1 MLASRP
7 YHNDP
12 LVNHDLPK
20 MLSDMGHS
28 VLPPDAVP
36 GIADVDLSASRI
48 DIVNNFHQRMLAS
61 AVIAADSSALEYVQL
76 VSFGCGHDA
85 YLSDEICRLM
95 KERSGKQP
103 LILKLDESDV
113 AGPLRIRVR
122 SFIETVDERR
132 ARQAA
137 IECAAS
143 ESAIGAPKGSAFVRP
158 SAPTDAHPAARPLP
172 RQVRQSRSAHQDHP
186 RAQHL
191 ARVLPA
197 HVGVVRPPGRTGRL
211 S

>member
-1 MLASRP
+1 M
-7 YHNDP
+7 
-12 LVNHDLPK
+12 
-20 MLSDMGHS
+20 
-28 VLPPDAVP
+28 
-36 GIADVDLSASRI
+36 
-48 DIVNNFHQRMLAS
+48 
-61 AVIAADSSALEYVQL
+61 QL

-137 IECAAS
+137 IKRAAGK
-143 ESAIGAPKGSAFVRP
+143 SASACLPAPA
-158 SAPTDAHPAARPLP
+158 DAHPLPDPYPVKYVKADRRIKTILVPNTSHAFSLLMSASFAR
-172 RQVRQSRSAHQDHP
+172 QG
-186 RAQHL
+186 AQAVL
-191 ARVLPA
+191 A
-197 HVGVVRPPGRTGRL
+197 
-211 S
+211 

>member
-20 MLSDMGHS
+20 MLSDMGHP

-61 AVIAADSSALEYVQL
+61 AVIAADSPALEYVQL

-137 IECAAS
+137 IKRAAS
-143 ESAIGAPKGSAFVRP
+143 ENATDSPKGKRTRP
-158 SAPTDAHPAARPLP
+158 PFGNRQPPAARPLP
-172 RQVRQSRSAHQDHP
+172 RQVRQGRPAHQDHP
-186 RAQHL
+186 RA
-191 ARVLPA
+191 
-197 HVGVVRPPGRTGRL
+197 
-211 S
+211 